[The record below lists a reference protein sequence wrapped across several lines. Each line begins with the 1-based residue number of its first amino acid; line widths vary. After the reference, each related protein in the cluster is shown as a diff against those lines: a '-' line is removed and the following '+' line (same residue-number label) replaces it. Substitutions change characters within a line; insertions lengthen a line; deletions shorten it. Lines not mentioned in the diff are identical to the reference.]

1 MPSLIQ
7 QNRYDQLVRRV
18 GGIVGPGSKVSE
30 ALTELFPM
38 IDVENCPAELLILSG
53 TRIGAGSARVA
64 GVAGE
69 IPKIQLFNPA
79 SSGLLVTITSVWL
92 SVESD
97 SFVEARP
104 TNVAITTPVASVIR
118 DTRQGPTNLPTATLR
133 TESSAGGI
141 TQEWAVELLANTPF
155 HLTDPNAVW
164 VLGEGTGLTFDTA
177 ETNRTLSVSFMWR
190 ERPFQQSEVNF

>member
-53 TRIGAGSARVA
+53 TRIGAGSVRVV
-64 GVAGE
+64 GVAAE
-69 IPKIQLFNPA
+69 IPKIQLFNPVD
-79 SSGLLVTITSVWL
+79 SGMLVTITSIWI

-97 SFVEARP
+97 SFVEARAATVP
-104 TNVAITTPVASVIR
+104 LDDVTASSLR
-118 DTRQGPTNLPTATLR
+118 DTRQGTPVLTTAQLR
-133 TESSAGGI
+133 FESTAGGI
-141 TQEWAVELLANTPF
+141 TQDWAVELLANTPF
-155 HLTDPNAVW
+155 HFTDPNAVW
-164 VLGEGTGLTFDTA
+164 VLGEGTGLTIDSA

-190 ERPFQQSEVNF
+190 ERAFQQSEVNL